1 MSTASDPRT
10 WTERELT
17 HAWRELM
24 TAWREEVATVWP
36 SILKMV
42 VVEQMIEV
50 TARMLDA
57 DVTND
62 KGRAAYYEAKGERA
76 ALSRMVLPG
85 FGLEDR
91 IRGIL
96 EKAAR

>member
-24 TAWREEVATVWP
+24 TAWREEVSTGWP

-42 VVEQMIEV
+42 VVEQMMEV

-57 DVTND
+57 DVTTE
-62 KGRAAYYEAKGERA
+62 KGRAAYSEAKGERA
-76 ALSRMVLPG
+76 ALSKRTC
-85 FGLEDR
+85 
-91 IRGIL
+91 
-96 EKAAR
+96 